1 MSKYQIISKKTMR
14 KKDFMSLKN
23 KKNGYLQFSAA
34 KVEGH
39 LHEKLYRTP
48 RGWFL
53 RFFENRERQQ
63 GEVSVTTAQQWLD
76 ECGINYNLGW

>member
-34 KVEGH
+34 KVEEH

-53 RFFENRERQQ
+53 RFFENGERQQ

-76 ECGINYNLGW
+76 KCGINYNLGW

>member
-23 KKNGYLQFSAA
+23 KKNGYLQFFAA
-34 KVEGH
+34 KVEEH